1 VRRLPPPAVAYHAA
15 MKDDTDPRPQP
26 PEPPLPGECCDSGCD
41 PCVLDTYA
49 EELRYYREQ
58 LAKWFER
65 HPEARDD

>member
-1 VRRLPPPAVAYHAA
+1 
-15 MKDDTDPRPQP
+15 MTDDDPRPVP

-58 LAKWFER
+58 LARWLER
-65 HPEARDD
+65 HPEAASNA